1 MLKKIKLL
9 KAYFLPAVIIMALI
23 FILDITVPLGIAI
36 GALYL
41 LPMFLMFF
49 LRKTKFLYAV
59 SIVSLLLICI
69 GYFISPPGNDPA
81 FHIISNRIIS
91 IVLVIAC
98 SYLFIKYI
106 NLDYQRNLNEKR
118 YQKLYENSIAPMIT
132 SRLTDGKVMNI
143 NNEAVKI
150 FGYKNKNEVINK
162 VLSTQHYVNAADREF
177 MLKEILNKGEIR
189 DFILR
194 IKKLDGTEVWFEVS
208 FKLFI
213 NEGLLEGVF
222 QDITKRIA
230 IENTLK
236 KALNEKEILL
246 NEIHHRVKNNLQ
258 IIWGLLDLQQNKT
271 KNREAKNSLEDSKIR
286 IKTIGLLHEGLYRT
300 EDYASINYKEY
311 IENLITYLN
320 SIFYR
325 ADKKIIIKNEIENV
339 NFNFDVSIPLS
350 LIISEIISNAFKYA
364 FVNSTE
370 GILTIK
376 GFKNKQNQYQIII
389 NDNGCGFD
397 KSIDHDSVGIRLI
410 KNLCSQIDAELK
422 ITSEPTLGTEYQL
435 LING

>member
-1 MLKKIKLL
+1 MLKNCKSTKM
-9 KAYFLPAVIIMALI
+9 YFVPSVIMMALI

-41 LPMFLMFF
+41 LPIALIFF
-49 LRKTKFLYAV
+49 SSQTKLLYV
-59 SIVSLLLICI
+59 FSIVSLLFICV
-69 GYFISPPGNDPA
+69 GYFISPPGTDPQ
-81 FHIISNRIIS
+81 FHIIANRVIS
-91 IVLVIAC
+91 IILVVAC
-98 SYLFIKYI
+98 SYLFLKYI
-106 NLDYQRNLNEKR
+106 RIDYQRLLNEKR

-150 FGYKNKNEVINK
+150 FGYKNRNEVINK
-162 VLSTQHYVNAADREF
+162 VLSTQHYVNAADREL
-177 MLKEILNKGEIR
+177 MLKEILSKGEIR
-189 DFILR
+189 DFILKM
-194 IKKLDGTEVWFEVS
+194 KKLNGSEVWFEVS
-208 FKLFI
+208 FKLFK

-230 IENTLK
+230 TENILK

-271 KNREAKNSLEDSKIR
+271 QNKEVITSLEDSKIR

-325 ADKKIIIKNEIENV
+325 VDKKIIIKNEIENV

-364 FVNSTE
+364 FVNTTE
-370 GILTIK
+370 GVLTIK
-376 GFKNKQNQYQIII
+376 GFKNKLNQYQLIIS
-389 NDNGCGFD
+389 DNGGGFD
-397 KSIDHDSVGIRLI
+397 TSIDYDSVGIRLI
-410 KNLCSQIDAELK
+410 KNLSLQIDAELK
-422 ITSEPTLGTEYQL
+422 ITSEPTLGTIYQL

>member
-1 MLKKIKLL
+1 MLKNCKSTKM
-9 KAYFLPAVIIMALI
+9 YFVPSVIMMVLI

-41 LPMFLMFF
+41 LPIFLMFF
-49 LRKTKFLYAV
+49 SRQTKFLYV
-59 SIVSLLLICI
+59 FSIVSLLLICV
-69 GYFISPPGNDPA
+69 GYFISPPGTDPQ
-81 FHIISNRIIS
+81 FHIIANRVIS
-91 IVLVIAC
+91 IILVVAC
-98 SYLFIKYI
+98 SYLFLKYI
-106 NLDYQRNLNEKR
+106 RIDYQRLLNEKR

-132 SRLTDGKVMNI
+132 SRLIDGKVMNI
-143 NNEAVKI
+143 NNEAVKV
-150 FGYKNKNEVINK
+150 FGYKNRNEVINK
-162 VLSTQHYVNAADREF
+162 VLSTQHYVNAADREL
-177 MLKEILNKGEIR
+177 MLKEILSKGEIR
-189 DFILR
+189 DYILKM
-194 IKKLDGTEVWFEVS
+194 KKLNGSEVWFEVS
-208 FKLFI
+208 FKLFK

-230 IENTLK
+230 TENILK

-271 KNREAKNSLEDSKIR
+271 QNKEVITSLEDSKIR

-325 ADKKIIIKNEIENV
+325 VDKKIIIKNEIENV

-364 FVNSTE
+364 FVNTTE
-370 GILTIK
+370 GVLTIK
-376 GFKNKQNQYQIII
+376 GFKNKLNQYQLIIS
-389 NDNGCGFD
+389 DNGGGFD
-397 KSIDHDSVGIRLI
+397 TSIDYDSVGIRLI
-410 KNLCSQIDAELK
+410 KNLSLQIDAELK
-422 ITSEPTLGTEYQL
+422 ITSEPTLGTIYQL